1 MFETLL
7 IAAMTIGAGGE
18 ADVAAGP
25 TCHAN
30 GLVFG
35 QGQVVCLE
43 IPCAPQLA
51 RCGMVLN
58 NSAWIKIQDGCV
70 VSSRPS
76 QSLPASG
83 VYAQSIGP
91 VSDIKSDQR

>member
-1 MFETLL
+1 MFDILF
-7 IAAMTIGAGGE
+7 IAAMMLGSATE
-18 ADVAAGP
+18 APAAAGP

-35 QGQVVCLE
+35 QGQVVCLD

-70 VSSRPS
+70 VSSRPGS
-76 QSLPASG
+76 TLRAHLNPQGRFRP
-83 VYAQSIGP
+83 IP
-91 VSDIKSDQR
+91 NEH

>member
-7 IAAMTIGAGGE
+7 IAAMTVGA
-18 ADVAAGP
+18 AAQTPVAAGP
-25 TCHAN
+25 TCNAN

-35 QGQVVCLE
+35 QGQVVCLD

-70 VSSRPS
+70 VAARPDR
-76 QSLPASG
+76 A
-83 VYAQSIGP
+83 GP
-91 VSDIKSDQR
+91 TVRAGIAATGTSARNQK

>member
-1 MFETLL
+1 MFDILF
-7 IAAMTIGAGGE
+7 IAAMMLGSATE
-18 ADVAAGP
+18 APVATGP

-35 QGQVVCLE
+35 QGEVACLD

-70 VSSRPS
+70 VSSQLGSTLRAHANPQGHLRPV
-76 QSLPASG
+76 PNEH
-83 VYAQSIGP
+83 
-91 VSDIKSDQR
+91 

>member
-7 IAAMTIGAGGE
+7 IAAMTVGAAAE
-18 ADVAAGP
+18 PIVSAGP

-35 QGQVVCLE
+35 QGQVVCLD

-70 VSSRPS
+70 VSSQERPG
-76 QSLPASG
+76 PA
-83 VYAQSIGP
+83 
-91 VSDIKSDQR
+91 IKGLASTFAEAKRHQK

>member
-7 IAAMTIGAGGE
+7 IAAMTVGASAGPQ
-18 ADVAAGP
+18 AAAGP

-30 GLVFG
+30 GLVFD
-35 QGQVVCLE
+35 QGQIVCLD

-70 VSSRPS
+70 VADVLDRP
-76 QSLPASG
+76 
-83 VYAQSIGP
+83 GP
-91 VSDIKSDQR
+91 TRRANAEAMRGPMRHQK

>member
-7 IAAMTIGAGGE
+7 IAAMTVGTA
-18 ADVAAGP
+18 AQTPVAAGP
-25 TCHAN
+25 TCNAN

-35 QGQVVCLE
+35 QGQVVCLD

-70 VSSRPS
+70 VAARPDRPGPTVRAGLG
-76 QSLPASG
+76 LPPTGARN
-83 VYAQSIGP
+83 Q
-91 VSDIKSDQR
+91 K

>member
-7 IAAMTIGAGGE
+7 IASMTVGAA
-18 ADVAAGP
+18 ADPQAAAGP

-35 QGQVVCLE
+35 QGQVVCLD

-70 VSSRPS
+70 VAAQPDRP
-76 QSLPASG
+76 
-83 VYAQSIGP
+83 GP
-91 VSDIKSDQR
+91 TLRAHADSARGPLRHQK

>member
-7 IAAMTIGAGGE
+7 IAAMTVGAA
-18 ADVAAGP
+18 ADPQAAGP

-35 QGQVVCLE
+35 QGQVVCLD

-70 VSSRPS
+70 VSGVPDRP
-76 QSLPASG
+76 
-83 VYAQSIGP
+83 GP
-91 VSDIKSDQR
+91 TRRAHAEAAHGSMRHQK

>member
-7 IAAMTIGAGGE
+7 IAAMTVGPA
-18 ADVAAGP
+18 ADPQVAAGP

-35 QGQVVCLE
+35 QGQVVCLD

-70 VSSRPS
+70 VSSQERPG
-76 QSLPASG
+76 PAIKG
-83 VYAQSIGP
+83 L
-91 VSDIKSDQR
+91 VSTFAEAKRHQK